1 MMGRRALLLS
11 GLGAAAAVSAL
22 ALLLLARNAD
32 RPAPPIASSQ
42 PVEARSLQLYCQ
54 FYVFVESRPRL
65 ALLFDVERRD
75 GAPVFRQVYLAE
87 DNGERTDYDGKEA
100 PRPEWRYD
108 AAGDPKVIAST
119 IKVPD
124 SSQSG
129 FHDQDIAIELHGY
142 SERRDAKAF
151 FEASLK
157 SFHFQNLPGKCRQAV
172 G

>member
-1 MMGRRALLLS
+1 MIGRKALLLS
-11 GLGAAAAVSAL
+11 GLAAAATVSAL
-22 ALLLLARNAD
+22 GVFLLYRS
-32 RPAPPIASSQ
+32 APPSPPTASTQ

-65 ALLFDVERRD
+65 ALLFDVERRH

-87 DNGERTDYDGKEA
+87 DNGERADYDGKDA
-100 PRPEWRYD
+100 PRPEWRYE
-108 AAGDPKVIAST
+108 ATADPKIIAST

-124 SSQSG
+124 TSQSG
-129 FHDQDIAIELHGY
+129 FHDQDITIELHGY
-142 SERRDAKAF
+142 SEQRNAKTF

>member
-1 MMGRRALLLS
+1 MASRAALLT
-11 GLGAAAAVSAL
+11 GLAAAGVIAAL
-22 ALLLLARNAD
+22 VGFWIYDGAEPPAREAATE
-32 RPAPPIASSQ
+32 APKPQ
-42 PVEARSLQLYCQ
+42 GPLQLYCQ
-54 FYVFVESRPRL
+54 FYVFVETKPRL
-65 ALLFDVERRD
+65 ALLFEVERRD

-87 DNGERTDYDGKEA
+87 DNGERTDYDGAET

-108 AAGDPKVIAST
+108 SGTEPQSIAST

-124 SSQSG
+124 NSQAS
-129 FHDQDIAIELHGY
+129 FHEQDIAIQLYGY
-142 SERRDAKAF
+142 KPDRDNRTF